1 MAQPTDSILVI
12 GAGCFGISTAY
23 HLLKRGFTDV
33 TVLDRT
39 ETLPPV
45 DGSSNDFNRIVR
57 SSYYDPFYSKLA
69 QDAIASWKDRDL
81 FGDSY
86 HESGVLVL
94 GEKDD
99 PHAYAQHAYKNDLAI
114 GQRTKELK
122 DGEEIRLQF
131 PSTVIADVG
140 AFENTSG
147 YINLDNGWAHAAQGV
162 AALTARAA
170 ELGGK
175 VIPGKPVSQLLKEGG
190 KTAGVQCKDGSV
202 FKAKYTV
209 IATGAWTAS
218 TFPELN
224 TGAFVATGQCVT
236 MVQLTPEEGDAYR
249 DVPVVLHFESGFY
262 CFPPSADNLVKMAI
276 HSRGYTHTQSDIST
290 PRTVISNGDDGLRIP
305 KADVQELR
313 ACFKKMYPELAKK
326 PFVRTRLCWYTDTAD
341 GDWIIGPHPSDP
353 SLIFATAGNG
363 HAYKFLPVLGRLVA
377 DSIQGTMDAE
387 TSKRFALDRQIADAD
402 HSRAVRTAR
411 RELNLDDL
419 CTPEDLLP

>member
-1 MAQPTDSILVI
+1 MAQTTDSVLII

-39 ETLPPV
+39 DTLPPV

-57 SSYYDPFYSKLA
+57 TSYNDPFYSKLA

-86 HESGVLVL
+86 HESGVLAL
-94 GEKDD
+94 GARDD
-99 PHAYAQHAYKNDLAI
+99 PQAYAQHAYKNDLAI

-122 DGEEIRLQF
+122 DGEEIRHQ
-131 PSTVIADVG
+131 VG
-140 AFENTSG
+140 SFENTSG

-162 AALTARAA
+162 AALTARVT

-175 VIPGKPVSQLLKEGG
+175 VIPGKPVTHLLKEGG
-190 KTAGVQCKDGSV
+190 KTAGALCTDGSV
-202 FKAKYTV
+202 FKAKYTG

-262 CFPPSADNLVKMAI
+262 CFP
-276 HSRGYTHTQSDIST
+276 HGE
-290 PRTVISNGDDGLRIP
+290 DGLRIP
-305 KADVQELR
+305 KADVQALR
-313 ACFKKMYPELAKK
+313 NNFKKVYPELAKK

-377 DSIQGTMDAE
+377 DSIQGTMDPE
-387 TSKRFALDRQIADAD
+387 ISKRFALDRQVTAADL
-402 HSRAVRTAR
+402 SRAVTTSR
-411 RELNLDDL
+411 RELSLDDL